1 MATINV
7 VNNSETVIIA
17 DASNKTI
24 DIGDINAMGEG
35 AYINKYSVIAH
46 ETSESY
52 DFQAKGISLKMA
64 HLRASGVERL
74 MTGTYIDPL
83 DREIKSNGNMS
94 IPIRSF
100 DGSKVIHKINIQIT
114 NGNINKVSR

>member
-1 MATINV
+1 
-7 VNNSETVIIA
+7 
-17 DASNKTI
+17 
-24 DIGDINAMGEG
+24 
-35 AYINKYSVIAH
+35 
-46 ETSESY
+46 
-52 DFQAKGISLKMA
+52 
-64 HLRASGVERL
+64 